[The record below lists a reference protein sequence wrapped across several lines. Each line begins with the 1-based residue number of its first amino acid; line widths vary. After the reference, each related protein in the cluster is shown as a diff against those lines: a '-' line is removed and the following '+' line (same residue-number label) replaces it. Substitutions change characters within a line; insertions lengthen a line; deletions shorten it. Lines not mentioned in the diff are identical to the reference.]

1 MPYMVIV
8 LLVCTA
14 CTTTQDINLPQQNAP
29 EFSTSGTAALE
40 DEWWVSFED
49 ERLSSHIQKGL
60 ENNFSLAA
68 AWDRVRAAKALARR
82 ESADLYPDL
91 NLGTSA
97 DREFDDDAQDSSTF
111 EFGPEASYEV
121 DLWGRIRAISDAET
135 LRAQA
140 TREDYR
146 TAALILS
153 GDIAITWYRLIE
165 AHAQLDLLNRQIDTN
180 EKVLEVLRARFGAG
194 QVRSQDIL
202 RQQLLIEAIRED
214 VIAFE
219 SRIDVLEHQLA
230 VYQGLAPQS
239 AKYTNKRD
247 LPTLP
252 KRPDA
257 GIPANLIQR
266 RPDIRRAYYNIQ
278 AADKDL
284 AAAIRDR
291 YPSLL
296 LSASYLSET
305 ATAANLFS
313 TWIATIAGSL
323 IAPIIDG
330 GERRAEVERSKAVK
344 SELVNQY
351 GQEVL
356 EAFEEVENALIREKK
371 QIERI
376 DNLDNRLAIAKD
388 TFDQIQTGYF
398 NGANEYIAVL
408 SALNEMQQI
417 ERNLLLAKRNLIE
430 FRIALYRSLAGSFE
444 TPHENNNIKTAQ
456 QKSTENPDE

>member
-1 MPYMVIV
+1 MIFV

-14 CTTTQDINLPQQNAP
+14 CTASQDKPLPHQTAP
-29 EFSTSGTAALE
+29 EFSSSGTAALE
-40 DEWWVSFED
+40 DKWWVSFED
-49 ERLSSHIQKGL
+49 ERLSNHIEKGL

-82 ESADLYPDL
+82 ESSDLYPEL
-91 NLGTSA
+91 NLGAAA
-97 DREFDDDAQDSSTF
+97 DREFDDDADNSSTF

-121 DLWGRIRAISDAET
+121 DLWGRIRAIADAEE
-135 LRAQA
+135 LRARA
-140 TREDYR
+140 TKEDYR

-153 GDIAITWYRLIE
+153 GDITLTWYRLVE
-165 AHAQLDLLNRQIDTN
+165 AHAQLDLLNRQIETN

-230 VYQGLAPQS
+230 VFQGLPPQS
-239 AKYTNKRD
+239 AQYDIHRD
-247 LPTLP
+247 LPALP
-252 KRPDA
+252 ERPDA
-257 GIPANLIQR
+257 GLPSELLQR
-266 RPDIRRAYYNIQ
+266 RPDIKQAYYNIQ

-291 YPSLL
+291 YPGIL
-296 LSASYLSET
+296 LSASYVSET

-313 TWIATIAGSL
+313 TWIATLAGSL
-323 IAPIIDG
+323 VAPIIDG

-344 SELVNQY
+344 AELINQY
-351 GQEVL
+351 GQDVL
-356 EAFEEVENALIREKK
+356 EAFEEVENALIQEKK
-371 QIERI
+371 QIKRI
-376 DNLDNRLAIAKD
+376 ENLNNRLSIAKD
-388 TFDQIQTGYF
+388 TFEQIQTGYF

-408 SALNEMQQI
+408 SALDEMQQI
-417 ERNLLLAKRNLIE
+417 ERNLLLSERNLIE
-430 FRIALYRSLAGSFE
+430 FRIALYRALAGGFE
-444 TPHENNNIKTAQ
+444 TPHENNKIKTAQ
-456 QKSTENPDE
+456 KKSTENPDE